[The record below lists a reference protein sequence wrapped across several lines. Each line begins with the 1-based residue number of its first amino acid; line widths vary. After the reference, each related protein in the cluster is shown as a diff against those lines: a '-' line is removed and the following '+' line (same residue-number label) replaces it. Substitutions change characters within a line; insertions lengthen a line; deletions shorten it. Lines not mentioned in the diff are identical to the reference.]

1 MAGCQCEHHTSNHSI
16 SKKFRNALWIA
27 LFLNLS
33 LFIIEVIAGAHAGS
47 AALWA
52 DSLDFAGDA
61 FNYAISIMAL
71 GLSLYWRASIALI
84 KGYTMLCF
92 AILIL
97 VKVVWAYWTG
107 VQPEAMTM
115 GVIGI
120 IALIANVISALV
132 LYTFRDGDANMTSV
146 WLCSRNDAIGNI
158 AVILAAI
165 GVFGTHNAI
174 PDLIVA
180 AVMASLGFSSG
191 YHVVKKSR
199 AERQANKTGHL
210 A

>member
-1 MAGCQCEHHTSNHSI
+1 MAGCQCEHHNSKHEM

-27 LFLNLS
+27 LILNLS
-33 LFIIEVIAGAHAGS
+33 LFIIEVVVGVQAGS
-47 AALWA
+47 TALWA
-52 DSLDFAGDA
+52 DSLDFAGDS

-71 GLSLYWRASIALI
+71 GMSLYWRASIALL
-84 KGYTMLCF
+84 KGYTMVCF
-92 AILIL
+92 AILVL
-97 VKVVWAYWTG
+97 VKVIWAYWAG
-107 VQPEAMTM
+107 VQPEALTM

-120 IALIANVISALV
+120 LALLANVVTALV

-165 GVFGTHNAI
+165 GVFGTHSSI
-174 PDLIVA
+174 PDLLVA
-180 AVMASLGFSSG
+180 AVIASLGFSSG
-191 YHVVKKSR
+191 YQVIRKSN
-199 AERQANKTGHL
+199 AERQANKSRHL